1 MRFNVHLKDDEEKS
15 KETKKK
21 TDADNTMKNFLKTR
35 QLMISGEV
43 NEDLAKEVI
52 GKLLLLESL
61 SATKPVYI
69 YVDSPGGNVY
79 SGFAIFDIIRFIKPP
94 VKIIGTGLVASAAA
108 LILLAA
114 KKQNR
119 FALPN
124 SHYLIHQPLS
134 EMRGVA
140 TDLEIHAKE
149 IERIKGRLNSIISK
163 ETGKSEEE
171 VFRDT
176 ERDYWLNAEEALEYG
191 LISKVITTRKELTT
205 K

>member
-1 MRFNVHLKDDEEKS
+1 MRLNEEEKP

-21 TDADNTMKNFLKTR
+21 NDLDSATKNFLKTR
-35 QLMISGEV
+35 QIFISGEV
-43 NEDLAKEVI
+43 NEDLAKDII

-61 SATKPVYI
+61 SPTKAISVYI
-69 YVDSPGGNVY
+69 DSPGGNVY

-94 VKIIGTGLVASAAA
+94 VKIIGAGLVASAAA

-124 SHYLIHQPLS
+124 SQYLIHQPLS

-149 IERIKGRLNSIISK
+149 IERIKARLNSIISK

-171 VFRDT
+171 IFRDT
-176 ERDYWLNAEEALEYG
+176 ERDYWLNAQEALDYG
-191 LISKVITTRKELTT
+191 LVSKVITTRKELTI

>member
-1 MRFNVHLKDDEEKS
+1 MYSNVHLNDEEKA

-21 TDADNTMKNFLKTR
+21 NDSDNSTKNFLKTR

-43 NEDLAKEVI
+43 TEDLAKEVI

-61 SATKPVYI
+61 SATKAIYI
-69 YVDSPGGNVY
+69 YIDSPGGNVY

-94 VKIIGTGLVASAAA
+94 VKIIGTGLIASAAS

-140 TDLEIHAKE
+140 TDLEIHARE
-149 IERIKGRLNSIISK
+149 IERIKARINSLIAS
-163 ETGKSEEE
+163 ETGKKIEQI
-171 VFRDT
+171 FQDT
-176 ERDYWLNAEEALEYG
+176 ERDYWLNAEEANAYG
-191 LISKVITTRKELTT
+191 LVSKIVETRKEIST

>member
-1 MRFNVHLKDDEEKS
+1 MRLNVHLNDEEKTT
-15 KETKKK
+15 ETKKK
-21 TDADNTMKNFLKTR
+21 NDSDSAAKSFLKTR

-43 NEDLAKEVI
+43 NEELAKEVI
-52 GKLLLLESL
+52 GKLLMLESL
-61 SATKPVYI
+61 SATKAIYI

-79 SGFAIFDIIRFIKPP
+79 SGFAIFDVIRFIKPP

-163 ETGKSEEE
+163 ETGKSVEE
-171 VFRDT
+171 VFKDT
-176 ERDYWLNAEEALEYG
+176 ERDYWLNAQEAYEYG
-191 LISKVITTRKELTT
+191 LVSKIITTRKELTA

>member
-1 MRFNVHLKDDEEKS
+1 MRLNVHLNDEEKE
-15 KETKKK
+15 KEAKKK
-21 TDADNTMKNFLKTR
+21 GDSDNITKSFLKTR

-61 SATKPVYI
+61 SATKAIYV

-79 SGFAIFDIIRFIKPP
+79 SGFAIFDVIRFIKPP

-163 ETGKSEEE
+163 ETGKSVEE
-171 VFRDT
+171 VFKDT
-176 ERDYWLNAEEALEYG
+176 ERDYWLNAQEAYEYG
-191 LISKVITTRKELTT
+191 LVSKIITTRKELTA

>member
-1 MRFNVHLKDDEEKS
+1 MRLNDEEKA
-15 KETKKK
+15 KESKKK
-21 TDADNTMKNFLKTR
+21 GDSDNASKTFLKTR

-43 NEDLAKEVI
+43 SEDLAKEVI

-61 SATKPVYI
+61 SATKPIYI
-69 YVDSPGGNVY
+69 YIDSPGGSVY
-79 SGFAIFDIIRFIKPP
+79 SGFAIFDIIRFIKPS
-94 VKIIGTGLVASAAA
+94 VKIIGTGLIASAAA

-114 KKQNR
+114 EKKNR

-149 IERIKGRLNSIISK
+149 IERIKERK
-163 ETGKSEEE
+163 ETGKTKEA
-171 VFRDT
+171 VLKDT
-176 ERDYWLNAEEALEYG
+176 ERDYWLNAQEALEYG
-191 LISKVITTRKELTT
+191 LVSKIIATRKELTT

>member
-1 MRFNVHLKDDEEKS
+1 MRLNVHLNDEEKTT
-15 KETKKK
+15 ETKKK
-21 TDADNTMKNFLKTR
+21 NDSDSAAKSFLKTR

-43 NEDLAKEVI
+43 NEELAKEVI
-52 GKLLLLESL
+52 GKLLMLESL
-61 SATKPVYI
+61 SATKAIYI

-79 SGFAIFDIIRFIKPP
+79 SGFAIFDVIRFIKPA

-163 ETGKSEEE
+163 ETGKSIEE
-171 VFRDT
+171 VFKDT
-176 ERDYWLNAEEALEYG
+176 ERDYWLNAQEALDYG
-191 LISKVITTRKELTT
+191 LVSKIITTRKELTA